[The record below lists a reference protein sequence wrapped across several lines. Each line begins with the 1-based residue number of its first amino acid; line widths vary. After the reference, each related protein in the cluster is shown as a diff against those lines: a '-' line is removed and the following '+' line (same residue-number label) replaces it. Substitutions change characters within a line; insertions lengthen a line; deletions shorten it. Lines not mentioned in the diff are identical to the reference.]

1 MQIHYSFK
9 STFFRYNKITNG
21 TTHICTYQAI
31 TQQLHML
38 QPYFK
43 QEMTQQ
49 TLLYL
54 HLLEVHASSSSV
66 ISQPIQKLFNCTTY
80 NGGKKLGR
88 NVKPYVPL
96 HLIHNK
102 HAHMHAHTQLL
113 DLDINYKQ
121 QHHYYACHILD
132 SRLTHTFAPLKH
144 KKSHQITLEDVIIQL
159 E

>member
-1 MQIHYSFK
+1 M
-9 STFFRYNKITNG
+9 
-21 TTHICTYQAI
+21 HICTYQAI
-31 TQQLHML
+31 TQQSHML

-66 ISQPIQKLFNCTTY
+66 ISQPVQKLFDCTTH

-96 HLIHNK
+96 CLIHNK
-102 HAHMHAHTQLL
+102 HAHMRAHIQQL
-113 DLDINYKQ
+113 DLEINYKQ
-121 QHHYYACHILD
+121 QHHYYTCHILD
-132 SRLTHTFAPLKH
+132 SRLNTYLCPL
-144 KKSHQITLEDVIIQL
+144 EA
-159 E
+159 